1 MAVIRN
7 PGSALKHFEE
17 EFGGL
22 MGVQGAEF
30 RRELKGGGLG
40 RDVFK
45 RGQDGGGGHLRCART
60 DEDVVDRIEREKD
73 AGVADEAGGADL
85 VPVAMEHGA
94 DEGAEVG
101 GAIDDE
107 HAMSGMIVDTGR
119 GRLAEKGE
127 DRFLLAGVRVDD
139 GVEHRELEDLR
150 DECRLCGEADVATAF
165 AEISSVAHEEPDAGT
180 VDASSAGNIEHDA
193 LEFRDDSLE
202 GGFEGVQLVAEDNVA
217 GAMQDEDVP
226 AEALFDLKGHTV
238 LRRMDDK
245 VSQGI
250 EARVRSAGWRV

>member
-1 MAVIRN
+1 
-7 PGSALKHFEE
+7 
-17 EFGGL
+17 
-22 MGVQGAEF
+22 
-30 RRELKGGGLG
+30 
-40 RDVFK
+40 
-45 RGQDGGGGHLRCART
+45 LRCART
-60 DEDVVDRIEREKD
+60 DEDVVDRIQREKD
-73 AGVADEAGGADL
+73 AGVADEACGADL

-101 GAIDDE
+101 GAIDDKD
-107 HAMSGMIVDTGR
+107 AMSWLIVDARR

-150 DECRLCGEADVATAF
+150 DEGRLCGEADVATAF

-217 GAMQDEDVP
+217 GALQDENI
-226 AEALFDLKGHTV
+226 ATEAFFDLKGHTV
-238 LRRMDDK
+238 LRWMDAK

-250 EARVRSAGWRV
+250 EARVRSAAWLD